1 MKYKTID
8 LCAGIG
14 GIRRGFELAG
24 GFENVLSAEIDPYA
38 VETYKGLFNNEDPTN
53 DLTTEEFKEKVANT
67 DYDVLLAGF
76 PCQAFSRVGLR
87 KGFRD
92 TTRGTI
98 FFSLADI
105 ISRTQPRAVFL
116 ENVEGLLYHDKGH
129 TMEVIIN
136 TLENELRYRVIGV
149 TLSEDGTY
157 EYSRESF
164 VRNTKDFGL
173 PQNRP
178 RAYIMAFNKEIYS
191 SRAFKLLDAQL
202 PLKSDKIIFEDL
214 NAILEK
220 DVADKYYMA
229 EGYLETLKNHRKR
242 QEAKGYG
249 FGYCVVNEKGIEK
262 PIASTILATGGS
274 GKERNLIRQPK
285 EGVAGKRIGEKKTPL
300 NSEGI
305 RVMTPTEWGK
315 LQGFIGYAFMEDGV
329 DGFHFPDGMTD
340 GQKYKQLGNS
350 VSIPVIEELAKYM
363 LRCFDIL
370 ENYQEKIIKA
380 EALRHNYLS
389 NRIVMETLDI
399 SLTRAKALLEKMSD
413 QKELLRVKRGN
424 KTRYMLYPEDQSHVV
439 YPPFNQK
446 EAVIA
451 FAKTKDTFTNADVV
465 VLLGATKN
473 SAHVL
478 LSTLVKEGR
487 IKRIT
492 RGIYAK
498 DSNQRD
504 AVITLAKTKRTFTND
519 DVVTM
524 LSTTENNAHVLLST
538 LVKEGRIQRVSR
550 GIYAEIGS
558 VREK

>member
-24 GFENVLSAEIDPYA
+24 GFENVLSAEIDPFA
-38 VETYKGLFNNEDPTN
+38 AETYKGLFNNEDPTN

-178 RAYIMAFNKEIYS
+178 RAYIMAFNKDIYS

-220 DVADKYYMA
+220 EVADKYYMA
-229 EGYLETLKNHRKR
+229 KGYLETLKNHRKR

-249 FGYCVVNEKGIEK
+249 FGYCVVNEIGIVK

-285 EGVAGKRIGEKKTPL
+285 DGVAGKIIGEKKTPL

-315 LQGFIGYAFMEDGV
+315 LQGFIGYAFVEDGI
-329 DGFHFPDGMTD
+329 DRFCFPDGMTD

-363 LRCFDIL
+363 LRCFDTL

-380 EALRHNYLS
+380 EALKHDYLS
-389 NRIVMETLDI
+389 NRIVMEALDI
-399 SLTRAKALLEKMSD
+399 SLTRAKALLEKMAD

-451 FAKTKDTFTNADVV
+451 FAKTKETFTNADVV

-487 IKRIT
+487 IRRIT

-504 AVITLAKTKRTFTND
+504 AVIALAKIKSTFTND

-524 LSTTENNAHVLLST
+524 LNTTENNAHVLLST
-538 LVKEGRIQRVSR
+538 LVKEGHIQRISR
-550 GIYAEIGS
+550 GIYAEIDPS
-558 VREK
+558 QE